1 MNAHGFVYAVIGKK
15 LGVSTYQATNILLL
29 DRRAVAVAVAVA
41 VADTHINDDP
51 NVERTEAF
59 AGTAD
64 GDYGGVDG
72 DRSPPHTFA

>member
-15 LGVSTYQATNILLL
+15 LGVSTYPATNILLL
-29 DRRAVAVAVAVA
+29 DRRAVAVA
-41 VADTHINDDP
+41 DTHINDDP
-51 NVERTEAF
+51 NAERTEAF